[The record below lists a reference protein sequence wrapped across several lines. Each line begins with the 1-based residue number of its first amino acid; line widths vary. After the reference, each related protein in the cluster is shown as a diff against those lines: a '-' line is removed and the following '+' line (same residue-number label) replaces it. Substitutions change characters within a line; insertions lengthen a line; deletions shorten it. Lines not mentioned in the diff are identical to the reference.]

1 MTTGAYRVARAA
13 GFLKAAFT
21 VAVGMN
27 LAEALWDPSGLAW
40 TAARLTAAAVFTVA
54 LVAYVALHLLR
65 WRRTRSGR
73 P

>member
-13 GFLKAAFT
+13 GFLKAAFA

-27 LAEALWDPSGLAW
+27 LAEAVWDPRGLAW
-40 TAARLTAAAVFTVA
+40 TAVRLAASALFTVA
-54 LVAYVALHLLR
+54 LVAYVALRLLR
-65 WRRTRSGR
+65 WRRTRSDR

>member
-13 GFLKAAFT
+13 GCLKVTFA

-27 LAEALWDPSGLAW
+27 LAEAVWDPGGAGW
-40 TAARLTAAAVFTVA
+40 RAARVAASALFTVA
-54 LVAYVALHLLR
+54 LVAYLVLRVLR
-65 WRRTRSGR
+65 WRRARCGR

>member
-1 MTTGAYRVARAA
+1 MTTDAYRVGRAA
-13 GFLKAAFT
+13 GFLKAAFA

-27 LAEALWDPSGLAW
+27 LAEAAWDPSGIAW
-40 TAARLTAAAVFTVA
+40 RAVRLAAAALFTVA
-54 LVAYVALHLLR
+54 LVAYVALRLLR

>member
-13 GFLKAAFT
+13 GCLKATFA

-27 LAEALWDPSGLAW
+27 LVEAVWDPGGIAW
-40 TAARLTAAAVFTVA
+40 RVARAAASVAFTLA
-54 LVAYVALHLLR
+54 LAAYVVLRVLR
-65 WRRTRSGR
+65 WRRARSER

>member
-13 GFLKAAFT
+13 GCLKATFA

-27 LAEALWDPSGLAW
+27 LAEALWDPAGVGW
-40 TAARLTAAAVFTVA
+40 RAARAAASVLFTVA
-54 LVAYVALHLLR
+54 LVAYAVLRVLR
-65 WRRTRSGR
+65 WRRARSEH